1 MRSIRGEWLVPVCPN
16 DPGQEYTGPTD
27 DCLAAQYSP
36 PTSLIPCSPLS
47 HTTNRKPLYPLCVRT
62 MRGVTVCQV
71 PQRAGLWGG
80 EGGKWPSL
88 EPDPEEDTPVNCVVG
103 TDLEGTPRWCD
114 FHLGEQ
120 TTGFAYLTVLQADG
134 RLGSLKGN
142 KNWQC
147 GVLLLSPAD
156 RYSRKMA
163 SEGASGEQQQP
174 PPPIQTLATAV
185 LGSIEAKCEFNM
197 DNLSKPELLTLL
209 SIMEG
214 ELEARDLVIEA
225 LRARRKEVFLQ
236 ERYGHFSLTD
246 PFLALQR
253 DFECVP
259 GGDQDRRAVGSSPV
273 SVLEAVMAHCRKMQ
287 ERMSTQ
293 LSAAE
298 SRQKRL
304 EMEKLQL
311 QSLEQEHRKLTA
323 RLKDER
329 EKNKHIVMMLVRECK
344 QLATRV
350 VEESQRSD
358 ETSARLDEE
367 GRAAAR
373 LREELTA
380 ERQRGQQMEAKME
393 KQLSELDTERE
404 QLRARLGREEAECL
418 GLRRQVE
425 QLRTERDGKRDKTAA
440 EPPSPKLRASVAVA
454 TNPIGSRTTS
464 CQTDPTEADGVKKPS
479 PVTVPVK
486 HTPNYAGLSLPK
498 TPSANR
504 LVHSSS
510 GGLSQTG
517 ENGAEGHNPALPT
530 GVSPRVQAA
539 RYKFQE
545 QDQNGAASQS
555 SPPSRELSP
564 TNRDNLAAKQQ
575 ARHTVTQVLS
585 RFTSPPAGGVAR
597 PGLPHSTSEGGPF
610 PGRLTHPI
618 GLKSPTVARID
629 RGNPPPI
636 PPKKPGLS
644 QTPSPP
650 HPPIKV
656 VGDGGRVG
664 LKPVTPLLP
673 PKPTLDLVPALT
685 ESQVGACPPAR
696 GARGLHR
703 DACAE
708 CPPASAVT
716 VTVSSPS
723 SVNPSSSSASA
734 PSCSPSAPGSPMA
747 TASGWCPSIVPSLSC
762 GGPVALDDGRP
773 VLLQAASQGNVTL
786 LSMLLKPDPTDNYSH
801 LEERPTSALFSAAQ
815 NGHTDCVKLLLSSG
829 VSANVSNE
837 NGFTPL
843 HFAAAHGH
851 CSCVEALLSGGADV
865 DRGAGCGQTPLF
877 VASGAGRVDC
887 TRALLNAGA
896 DRSLAT
902 TDSCTALHAAVSLGH
917 VETLRLLLFHPP
929 PDHTQPDLYH
939 NHSLG
944 PAIALVQP
952 QVRSN
957 YSPGPATAPV
967 LSSTLLNWAN
977 SEGWTAAHIAA
988 ARGFKKCLEV
998 LCSHSDQ
1005 DIESRDKWN
1014 RTIHDLATDD
1024 CKNLLENLNSYRVLV
1039 YVQYSGSGQTVCPV
1053 EELDAG
1059 VCVSVLGCVCVQRA
1073 TRWTELNHALGR
1085 ALTSHLQ
1092 LLCDTDAA
1100 YTDRRVNQPCRDD
1113 SNQHTHLGLTT
1124 ASISSV
1130 LIGDTVWLPSQELSL
1145 SPWDLLRKPLS
1156 QHITIRL
1163 KGLSES
1169 CLDELALE
1177 SLIPLPLLQNYV
1189 RLVEQYGI
1197 VIFHGL
1203 EGSCQEYLANLISG
1217 CIKSK
1222 QETGGVAC
1230 DIIRVEVDES
1240 LTKEQLLDTF
1250 INCGFLVPVSDV
1262 CPGSSVVVV
1271 LEGLEKAHSLT
1282 DLLGDLCEGLE
1293 NRTTAYLLQGLT
1305 DPHHFQESGFLIG
1318 TLSKSRLQGS
1328 ELRLQQHFRWVTL
1341 RWDSEPLHGLLGR
1354 HLRRK
1359 LHNTQ
1364 SDGLG
1369 QSPEGQSPEGQSPE
1383 GQTPEGQLERTVCWV
1398 SGVWQQLNACLSRLG
1413 THEALLGPQLFLSCP
1428 VGPHNTQAVVQ
1439 WLARLWN
1446 MVVVPR
1452 VEEAIVARVTA
1463 KRSSGQRVSPSN
1475 RHLSSGQQA
1484 VVKAAL
1490 SILVNKAVLQG
1501 CPLPRHEIDRY
1512 LLEFQGG
1519 NFPLSAIGSCK
1530 GSGGRKGRSSGMWR
1544 RANTSQRKKGSTAS
1558 NWSCGGSLREGSLSN
1573 VDVRFITNG
1582 NTPSD
1587 QDGDPV
1593 SLSLCS
1599 DDETDLIRELQT
1611 MCSSRSEPD
1620 ISQIAQSN
1628 ENFVFSGSPSVQ
1640 SSRRKTHRETTA
1652 RPEPQTTGSCHFI
1665 DSPAPDS
1672 PAPCSERRSA
1682 SRPKSQLPV
1691 PSSRGQQSQTSS
1703 AAPRTP
1709 TLSANRK
1716 ATRTEQSSSKTRQ
1729 APPRNYQDENVHNQH
1744 EEIWILHRD
1753 LHENNNTK

>member
-1 MRSIRGEWLVPVCPN
+1 
-16 DPGQEYTGPTD
+16 
-27 DCLAAQYSP
+27 
-36 PTSLIPCSPLS
+36 
-47 HTTNRKPLYPLCVRT
+47 
-62 MRGVTVCQV
+62 
-71 PQRAGLWGG
+71 
-80 EGGKWPSL
+80 
-88 EPDPEEDTPVNCVVG
+88 
-103 TDLEGTPRWCD
+103 
-114 FHLGEQ
+114 
-120 TTGFAYLTVLQADG
+120 
-134 RLGSLKGN
+134 
-142 KNWQC
+142 
-147 GVLLLSPAD
+147 
-156 RYSRKMA
+156 MA
-163 SEGASGEQQQP
+163 SEGASGEQ
-174 PPPIQTLATAV
+174 PPPIQTLATTV
-185 LGSIEAKCEFNM
+185 LGSVEAKCEFNM

-259 GGDQDRRAVGSSPV
+259 GGDRERRAVGSSPV

-293 LSAAE
+293 LTAAE

-311 QSLEQEHRKLTA
+311 QSLEQEHRKLMA
-323 RLKDER
+323 QLKDER

-350 VEESQRSD
+350 VEESQRFD
-358 ETSARLDEE
+358 EISARLDEE
-367 GRAAAR
+367 GRTSTR
-373 LREELTA
+373 LQEELTA

-393 KQLSELDTERE
+393 KQLSELDTEHE
-404 QLRARLGREEAECL
+404 QLRARLGREEVESS

-440 EPPSPKLRASVAVA
+440 PARPAAEPPAPKLTASVAVA
-454 TNPIGSRTTS
+454 TNPVSSRTAS
-464 CQTDPTEADGVKKPS
+464 CQTDPPEADGPKKPS
-479 PVTVPVK
+479 PLTIPVK
-486 HTPNYAGLSLPK
+486 HTPTNYAGLSLPK

-504 LVHSSS
+504 GLVHSSS

-517 ENGAEGHNPALPT
+517 ENGAEGHPPALPT

-545 QDQNGAASQS
+545 QDQNGSASLS

-585 RFTSPPAGGVAR
+585 RFTSPPAGSAVR

-610 PGRLTHPI
+610 PGRLGHPI

-656 VGDGGRVG
+656 VGDGGRSPGVG
-664 LKPVTPLLP
+664 LKPATPQLP
-673 PKPTLDLVPALT
+673 PKPALDLVPALT
-685 ESQVGACPPAR
+685 ESQVGVCPPA
-696 GARGLHR
+696 GGPRGLHR
-703 DACAE
+703 AACAD
-708 CPPASAVT
+708 CPPASTAVP
-716 VTVSSPS
+716 VSSPS

-734 PSCSPSAPGSPMA
+734 PSCSPRAPGSPLA
-747 TASGWCPSIVPSLSC
+747 TASGWCPPIGPSLTC

-773 VLLQAASQGNVTL
+773 AFLQAASQGNVTL
-786 LSMLLKPDPTDNYSH
+786 LSMLLNPDPTDPHCH
-801 LEERPTSALFSAAQ
+801 LEEHPTSALFSAAQ
-815 NGHTDCVKLLLSSG
+815 NGHTDCVKLLLTSG
-829 VSANVSNE
+829 VSADVSDE

-851 CSCVEALLSGGADV
+851 CSCVEALVSGGAGV
-865 DRGAGCGQTPLF
+865 DRGAVGGQTPLF
-877 VASGAGRVDC
+877 LASGAGRVDC

-902 TDSCTALHAAVSLGH
+902 ADSCTALHAAVSLGH

-929 PDHTQPDLYH
+929 PDHTQPDLYC
-939 NHSLG
+939 NH
-944 PAIALVQP
+944 
-952 QVRSN
+952 
-957 YSPGPATAPV
+957 SPGPATAPV

-1024 CKNLLENLNSYRVLV
+1024 CKNLLENLHSYRVLV
-1039 YVQYSGSGQTVCPV
+1039 CIRHSGSGQPVCPV
-1053 EELDAG
+1053 EELEAD
-1059 VCVSVLGCVCVQRA
+1059 VSVSVLGFVCVQRA
-1073 TRWTELNHALGR
+1073 TCWAELNHALGR
-1085 ALTSHLQ
+1085 ALISHIQ
-1092 LLCDTDAA
+1092 LLCGDTNTHTNQRA
-1100 YTDRRVNQPCRDD
+1100 NQPPRDD
-1113 SNQHTHLGLTT
+1113 TNPHAHLGLTP
-1124 ASISSV
+1124 ASIASV
-1130 LIGDTVWLPSQELSL
+1130 LIGDTVWLPGQELSP
-1145 SPWDLLRKPLS
+1145 SPWDLVRKPLS
-1156 QHITIRL
+1156 QHITITL

-1189 RLVEQYGI
+1189 RLVEQYRI

-1203 EGSCQEYLANLISG
+1203 EGSCQEYLANQISR

-1222 QETGGVAC
+1222 QETVGVAC

-1282 DLLGDLCEGLE
+1282 ELLGDLCEGLE
-1293 NRTTAYLLQGLT
+1293 NRTTAYLLQGLMG
-1305 DPHHFQESGFLIG
+1305 PHHFQEGGFLIG

-1359 LHNTQ
+1359 LLHN
-1364 SDGLG
+1364 SNVMGRA
-1369 QSPEGQSPEGQSPE
+1369 
-1383 GQTPEGQLERTVCWV
+1383 PEGQLERTVCWV
-1398 SGVWQQLNACLSRLG
+1398 SYVWQQLNACLSRLG

-1428 VGPHNTQAVVQ
+1428 IGPHNTQAVVQ

-1446 MVVVPR
+1446 TVVVPR
-1452 VEEAIVARVTA
+1452 VEEAIVSRVTA
-1463 KRSSGQRVSPSN
+1463 RRSSGQRVSPSN

-1501 CPLPRHEIDRY
+1501 CPLPRHEIDRL

-1530 GSGGRKGRSSGMWR
+1530 GTGGRKGRDSGMWR
-1544 RANTSQRKKGSTAS
+1544 RASTNPRKKGNAAS
-1558 NWSCGGSLREGSLSN
+1558 SWSCGGSLREGSLSN
-1573 VDVRFITNG
+1573 RDVRFITHG
-1582 NTPSD
+1582 NTPS
-1587 QDGDPV
+1587 
-1593 SLSLCS
+1593 
-1599 DDETDLIRELQT
+1599 
-1611 MCSSRSEPD
+1611 
-1620 ISQIAQSN
+1620 
-1628 ENFVFSGSPSVQ
+1628 
-1640 SSRRKTHRETTA
+1640 
-1652 RPEPQTTGSCHFI
+1652 
-1665 DSPAPDS
+1665 
-1672 PAPCSERRSA
+1672 
-1682 SRPKSQLPV
+1682 
-1691 PSSRGQQSQTSS
+1691 
-1703 AAPRTP
+1703 
-1709 TLSANRK
+1709 
-1716 ATRTEQSSSKTRQ
+1716 
-1729 APPRNYQDENVHNQH
+1729 
-1744 EEIWILHRD
+1744 W
-1753 LHENNNTK
+1753 